1 MLYGINF
8 IALERP
14 LPNRLRVTA
23 AYPSRQSEAVREDNL
38 VALNLRV
45 SAAPLTF
52 EDAQLRLLDY
62 IRNRIR
68 NGELTER
75 ALARQIG
82 ISQPHV
88 HNALKGVRT
97 LSPKIL
103 DSILRHFR
111 LSLVDLFC
119 RQISFE
125 DPTVESNSSGLF
137 KLPCA
142 QKQECRLTAR
152 VAS

>member
-1 MLYGINF
+1 MLYGISF
-8 IALERP
+8 TAVERP
-14 LPNRLRVTA
+14 FPNRLRVTPAYA
-23 AYPSRQSEAVREDNL
+23 ARQSEAVREDNL
-38 VALNLRV
+38 VELNLPAS
-45 SAAPLTF
+45 SALLTF
-52 EDAQLRLLDY
+52 EDAQLRLLAY

-111 LSLVDLFC
+111 LSLLDLLY
-119 RQISFE
+119 RRISLE
-125 DPTVESNSSGLF
+125 GPTVESNRSGLF
-137 KLPCA
+137 KLPCPE
-142 QKQECRLTAR
+142 KQECKLAAR
-152 VAS
+152 AAS